1 MARTAFSRMRFSVPR
16 QPQWTAATARFS
28 SSTRRTGRQSA
39 VRMTR
44 SRPGDVRHQG
54 VALGLA
60 GGGRVEPVD
69 DVRMDLAHDD
79 GRHAF
84 RRGEGQEVRFAPA
97 GVAEAVDET
106 GDGHE
111 ARHGE
116 EGALAFEHGAPL
128 IPESR
133 GRLKVS
139 PMHPNPPAPQPPPG
153 GGGGLSFGA
162 RPSYDEGTMPFKD
175 KTMPLPAAFGIVLAL
190 AGAALLASETRP
202 RAREFGLVVGVLPTG
217 PLNAITDVAGVAV
230 GQVTIVEGR
239 DVRTGV
245 TAILPHGGNV
255 FQDKVPAG
263 ISVGN
268 GYGKLTGVTQVMEL
282 GTLETPIVLTNTLS
296 VPTAAEAVI
305 DWTLGLP
312 GNERVA
318 SVNPVV
324 GETNDGWLNDIRG
337 RHVTKAHVL
346 EAIRKA
352 SGGPVAE
359 GAVGA
364 GTGTTCFD
372 YKGGI
377 GTASRRLPDARGGY
391 TVGVLVQTN
400 FGGVLTI
407 QGVPF
412 DRKDAGSGAGA
423 AGGAGPEPGRRRLL
437 PDRRSHRRAPRRP
450 QPRAPGQA
458 GPARHRPDRR
468 LLLERQRRLRRRLLD
483 RRIRQGPPPLG
494 GADADRHAAAG

>member
-1 MARTAFSRMRFSVPR
+1 
-16 QPQWTAATARFS
+16 
-28 SSTRRTGRQSA
+28 
-39 VRMTR
+39 
-44 SRPGDVRHQG
+44 
-54 VALGLA
+54 
-60 GGGRVEPVD
+60 
-69 DVRMDLAHDD
+69 
-79 GRHAF
+79 
-84 RRGEGQEVRFAPA
+84 
-97 GVAEAVDET
+97 
-106 GDGHE
+106 
-111 ARHGE
+111 
-116 EGALAFEHGAPL
+116 
-128 IPESR
+128 
-133 GRLKVS
+133 
-139 PMHPNPPAPQPPPG
+139 
-153 GGGGLSFGA
+153 
-162 RPSYDEGTMPFKD
+162 MPFKD
-175 KTMPLPAAFGIVLAL
+175 NTMLLPAVFGIVLAL
-190 AGAALLASETRP
+190 VGTALLASETRH
-202 RAREFGLVVGVLPTG
+202 RAREFGLVVGVLPAG

-245 TAILPHGGNV
+245 TAVLPHGGNV

-296 VPTAAEAVI
+296 VATAADAVI

-312 GNERVA
+312 GNENVA

-346 EAIRKA
+346 DAIRKA
-352 SGGPVAE
+352 SGGPVEE

-377 GTASRRLPDARGGY
+377 GTASRRLPDARGGW

-407 QGVPF
+407 RGVPF
-412 DRKDAGSGAGA
+412 DRKDSGIGAGA
-423 AGGAGPEPGRRRLL
+423 GGIAAPNPGGDGSCMIVVATDAPLDARNLGRLAKRALLGIARTGGYFSNGSGDYAVAFSTAASVRIPHRSDAPTRTTTVLRDDAVSPLFQAASEAAEEAILDSLFKAVRTEGKDGHIAEAL
-437 PDRRSHRRAPRRP
+437 P
-450 QPRAPGQA
+450 
-458 GPARHRPDRR
+458 
-468 LLLERQRRLRRRLLD
+468 LD
-483 RRIRQGPPPLG
+483 RVRELLK
-494 GADADRHAAAG
+494 